1 MRVACTDQVNR
12 ALRRSTLGGIPGSL
26 VLVTIL
32 GSAIPLL
39 ERVVFVAFV
48 SLADLATFVATSQ
61 YVARRKRGEV
71 LDRYWVSPVS
81 VGMISVAWGSLAV
94 MGLPD
99 TSHDGLRAVYLLFL
113 CGTSATYVAA
123 AAARRSYYFAS
134 QVPMLSMVTVA
145 FFASSDH
152 ITRLLALAVPVYF
165 AVMTVSHRDVHAVV
179 VSELQLRERN
189 DEANAQL
196 REANSR
202 LERQALR
209 DELTGLAN
217 RGAFENAARAFAA
230 RRPPDRAARRGVVLR
245 HRPVQGRERLPR
257 SQRR

>member
-1 MRVACTDQVNR
+1 
-12 ALRRSTLGGIPGSL
+12 
-26 VLVTIL
+26 VTC
-32 GSAIPLL
+32 
-39 ERVVFVAFV
+39 
-48 SLADLATFVATSQ
+48 ADLAAFAATSW
-61 YVARRKRGEV
+61 YVARRERGEV
-71 LDRYWVSPVS
+71 LDRYWQSPLS
-81 VGMISVAWGSLAV
+81 LAMISAAWGSLAL

-134 QVPMLSMVTVA
+134 QVPMLGIVTVA
-145 FFASSDH
+145 FLPSSDH
-152 ITRLLALAVPVYF
+152 MTRLLALAVPVYF

-196 REANSR
+196 RVANDR
-202 LERQALR
+202 LARQALR

-217 RGAFENAARAFAA
+217 RGAFEDALVRSIVAS
-230 RRPPDRAARRGVVLR
+230 RRSGLLVAVLYFDI
-245 HRPVQGRERLPR
+245 
-257 SQRR
+257 